1 MRRFLISSM
10 VTLVMLF
17 SNISYAAANF
27 TVLKDILNTAE
38 NILPQNTKMI
48 SVEEIG
54 DKMIITYVDEEGITY
69 YDLFFDMTERNLE
82 KILSKSSNIIG
93 STMMKKSVDNIKDIV
108 QEEYPKA
115 INIEITT
122 NREGVNTHY
131 TARFDNDDYI
141 GILKLNPVTGA
152 IGEREYIYINIGFGN
167 AKMIIKTL
175 SAVSYSLSTKSACFC
190 RRFFALWFK
199 WILRS
204 SNFFTRYFGCMKKFI
219 NYWYTAQTPIVLK
232 PLA

>member
-17 SNISYAAANF
+17 SNIVYADANF

-54 DKMIITYVDEEGITY
+54 DKMLITYVNEEGITY

-93 STMMKKSVDNIKDIV
+93 STMMEKSVDNIKDIV

-152 IGEREYIYINIGFGN
+152 IGEREYIYN
-167 AKMIIKTL
+167 KVK
-175 SAVSYSLSTKSACFC
+175 V
-190 RRFFALWFK
+190 FF
-199 WILRS
+199 
-204 SNFFTRYFGCMKKFI
+204 
-219 NYWYTAQTPIVLK
+219 
-232 PLA
+232 